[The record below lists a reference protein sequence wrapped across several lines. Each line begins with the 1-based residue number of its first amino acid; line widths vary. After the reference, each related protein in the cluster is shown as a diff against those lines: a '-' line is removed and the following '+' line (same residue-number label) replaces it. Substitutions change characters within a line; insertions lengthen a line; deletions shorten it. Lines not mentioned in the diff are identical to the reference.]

1 MAGHIITRADTL
13 TATLK
18 QQEYYSD
25 FLDSFATTPVGGELG
40 RIKNERSVT
49 QSIINLIFT
58 NLGERLFQPLI
69 GSSIFSDLF
78 EINDTITL
86 SSIELNVNNTIK
98 YYEPRASVISVIATE
113 GDDHTVNVEIVYYL
127 INNPDP
133 ININFLLK
141 RVR

>member
-58 NLGERLFQPLI
+58 NIEKDYFNLLLVLVFFQ
-69 GSSIFSDLF
+69 
-78 EINDTITL
+78 T
-86 SSIELNVNNTIK
+86 
-98 YYEPRASVISVIATE
+98 
-113 GDDHTVNVEIVYYL
+113 
-127 INNPDP
+127 
-133 ININFLLK
+133 FLK
-141 RVR
+141 